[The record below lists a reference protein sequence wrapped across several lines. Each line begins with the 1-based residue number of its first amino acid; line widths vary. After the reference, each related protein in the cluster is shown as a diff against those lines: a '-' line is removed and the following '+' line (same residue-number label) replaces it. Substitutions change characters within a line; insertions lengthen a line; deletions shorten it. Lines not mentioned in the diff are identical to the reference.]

1 MGDPLNGAGREP
13 IPAPRYHGPIGRD
26 VNRTVWKMAAL
37 LFGSGFAALVYETV
51 WIRQFRLVFGASTAA
66 TAAVLAV
73 YLGGLGIGSIYLG
86 RFVDRHP
93 NPLRLYSLLEAIVTV
108 TAAVSPLLIAGIRTL
123 YLATGGSSTLGA
135 AGSTVVRLLLGAIVL
150 LPPTIAMGGTLP
162 AVVRA
167 VTDEQR
173 RAVALLYGANT
184 IGGCAG
190 VIVATFVTIE
200 RFGHRNT
207 LWLGALVNAC
217 VAAIAWI
224 ISSRYRSSETPI
236 DSKAAPARMEWV
248 LPAVSGVAG
257 FVFLLME
264 IVWYRELIPLVGLSE
279 IGSRESRCSCILRR
293 QSDSERGWR
302 TWRA

>member
-108 TAAVSPLLIAGIRTL
+108 TAAVSPLLIAGIRK
-123 YLATGGSSTLGA
+123 
-135 AGSTVVRLLLGAIVL
+135 RF
-150 LPPTIAMGGTLP
+150 PPSFA
-162 AVVRA
+162 
-167 VTDEQR
+167 Q
-173 RAVALLYGANT
+173 
-184 IGGCAG
+184 
-190 VIVATFVTIE
+190 
-200 RFGHRNT
+200 
-207 LWLGALVNAC
+207 
-217 VAAIAWI
+217 
-224 ISSRYRSSETPI
+224 
-236 DSKAAPARMEWV
+236 
-248 LPAVSGVAG
+248 
-257 FVFLLME
+257 
-264 IVWYRELIPLVGLSE
+264 
-279 IGSRESRCSCILRR
+279 
-293 QSDSERGWR
+293 
-302 TWRA
+302 